1 MNLNRKRWN
10 EGHQKL
16 NRAFAAG
23 DRDTAIELFLNQHAM
38 VHSAKMARTKLH
50 SFEDE
55 ILNGLTDDQIR
66 RMVGEH
72 SIAWILLHIARIE
85 DIVMNM
91 LVAGT
96 EQLFTK
102 DGWGK
107 KLNVEIVHSAN
118 KMSDASVTSLSAKMN
133 IKALKAY
140 RIAVGKRTRQIV
152 RKLKAEDFKKKVD
165 PVRIQKV
172 MKIGAVVP
180 EAMEIIDY
188 WSKKTIAGL
197 MLMPPTRHCILHLN
211 EAERIKSVI
220 ARSIVG

>member
-10 EGHQKL
+10 EGQQKL

-23 DRDTAIELFLNQHAM
+23 DRDTAIELFLEQHAM
-38 VHSAKMARTKLH
+38 VHSAKMAKTGLW

-55 ILNGLTDDQIR
+55 ILTDLTDDQTR
-66 RMVGEH
+66 KMAGEH

-91 LVAGT
+91 LVAGM

-102 DGWGK
+102 DGWGE

-118 KMSDASVTSLSAKMN
+118 KMSDASVASLSAKMN
-133 IKALKAY
+133 VKALRAY
-140 RIAVGKRTRQIV
+140 RVSVGKRTREIV
-152 RKLKAEDFKKKVD
+152 RKLRAEEFKKKVE
-165 PVRIQKV
+165 PGRIQKV
-172 MKIGAVVP
+172 MKVGAVVP

-197 MLMPPTRHCILHLN
+197 LLMPPTRHCILHLN

-220 ARSIVG
+220 ARD